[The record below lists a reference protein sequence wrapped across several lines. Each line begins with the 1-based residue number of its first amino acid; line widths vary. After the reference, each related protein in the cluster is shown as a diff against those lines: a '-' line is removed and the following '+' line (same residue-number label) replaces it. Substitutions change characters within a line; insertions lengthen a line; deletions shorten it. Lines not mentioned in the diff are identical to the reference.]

1 MDLYFEKL
9 TDRLRTV
16 IEKYQD
22 KTAYS
27 IGNKEVT
34 YAQMDKMANHIA
46 SGLAAKID
54 PQAGDPEVPVRIG
67 IYLGRNQHYLPCM
80 LASIKLGCS
89 YVPIDVENPL
99 ERRDFI
105 CKDAGVSYLITADN
119 IDELLS
125 SPLTEPLPL
134 LKRGFS
140 EVYMI
145 YTSGTTGQP
154 KGVSVPLKALY
165 SYCQTVCH
173 PENFQ
178 ISDQSVI
185 LQFASISF
193 DASVLEIYSSLFYG
207 GTLVIAQ
214 NEERHNAML
223 LHNLIQEKGITFTFL
238 PPSLLAIFP
247 DYDFPAMQTLSAGGE
262 AIPHSLTS
270 KIAGKY
276 PYRFVNGY
284 GPTETCVVIT
294 THEFKNADEWQ
305 CIGKPAPG
313 VVCYV
318 VNEEGKRVAPG
329 ESGELW
335 VGGMQVTNGYW
346 NRPEL
351 NAAAFSENPFE
362 KEHDGI
368 DVSRLYHS
376 GDLVTLNPDG
386 SFNYQGRKDSQI
398 KLRSFRIEL
407 GEINAAIERQEGVLR
422 AFVRLEQV
430 GAEKYIVA
438 YVMLAQ
444 GVDGFDAIKR
454 NLAKE
459 LPAYMVPTYWNQVKE
474 FKLNINGK
482 IDQSALVNQAIDSV
496 TTNNTPVSP
505 GEELLIQAAAGLIGL
520 PSVNVDADLINDVG
534 ITSLH
539 IMQLIVLM
547 GMSGF
552 HLTANDFYSL
562 RTIRRIM
569 SAEKHPNAFW
579 YGNGENEPEK
589 PVIIVISGYTSFDFL
604 FGEWA
609 QNVSHKFAVY
619 AIESYHTIM
628 EDRLTDIN
636 GLVDIYETYVQD
648 VVKERH
654 VAAITGFC
662 AGGEQALALA
672 ARIYNKQDYKPR
684 VVVLDGE
691 LDRDI
696 KIQQMLKPAYFFP
709 HLNEERN
716 NKRADLDINLMATM
730 PEETYNGPVTSI
742 VSTIYTE
749 SSAVSA
755 GFVKS
760 PELRKLEKAE
770 FLTNEKRWKRRY
782 PQCEIIHSH
791 TDHNQ
796 FLITQESKDMVVDY
810 FINNI

>member
-1 MDLYFEKL
+1 MDLYFDKL
-9 TDRLRTV
+9 TERLRTV
-16 IEKYQD
+16 FDNYKD
-22 KTAYS
+22 KPAYI
-27 IGNKEVT
+27 IGQREVT
-34 YAQMDKMANHIA
+34 YGQMDEMANHIA
-46 SGLAAKID
+46 SGLAARMDLK
-54 PQAGDPEVPVRIG
+54 ASDPEVPVRIG

-119 IDELLS
+119 INDLLA
-125 SPLTEPLPL
+125 SPLTELPML
-134 LKRGFS
+134 RRGFS

-154 KGVSVPLKALY
+154 KGVSVPYKALY

-173 PENFQ
+173 PDNFQ
-178 ISDQSVI
+178 ISDHSVI

-223 LHNLIQEKGITFTFL
+223 LHNLIQEKGITFTFM

-247 DYDFPAMQTLSAGGE
+247 DYDFPAMETLSAGGE

-294 THEFKNADEWQ
+294 THEFKSADEWQ
-305 CIGKPAPG
+305 CIGKMAPG
-313 VVCYV
+313 VVGYV

-329 ESGELW
+329 ESGELL
-335 VGGMQVTNGYW
+335 VGGNQVTNGYW

-351 NAAAFSENPFE
+351 TAKAFSENPFE

-368 DVSRLYHS
+368 DVSRLYHT

-386 SFNYQGRKDSQI
+386 SFNYMGRKDSQV
-398 KLRSFRIEL
+398 KLHSFRIEL
-407 GEINAAIERQEGVLR
+407 GEIRVAIERQEGVIR

-430 GAEKYIVA
+430 GIEKYIVA

-444 GVDGFDAIKR
+444 GVTNFDTIKK

-459 LPAYMVPTYWNQVKE
+459 LPPYMVPTYWNQVKE
-474 FKLNINGK
+474 FKLTLNGK
-482 IDQSALVNQAIDSV
+482 IDQTALVNEAISPV
-496 TTNNTPVSP
+496 TTNDTPVTP

-520 PSVNVDADLINDVG
+520 PGINVDADLLNDVG

-569 SAEKHPNAFW
+569 AAEKHPNAFW

-609 QNVSHKFAVY
+609 HNISHKFAIF

-654 VAAITGFC
+654 VVAITGFC

-672 ARIYNKQDYKPR
+672 ARIYNKRDYKPR

-696 KIQQMLKPAYFFP
+696 NIQNMLKPAYFFP

-749 SSAVSA
+749 NSAVSA

-760 PELRKLEKAE
+760 PELKKLEKAE

-782 PQCEIIHSH
+782 PQCEIIRSH
-791 TDHNQ
+791 TNHNQ
-796 FLITQESKDMVVDY
+796 FLITQESKDAVVDY
-810 FINNI
+810 FLNNI

>member
-294 THEFKNADEWQ
+294 THEFKNADEWK

-407 GEINAAIERQEGVLR
+407 GEINATIERQEGVLR

-454 NLAKE
+454 NLAQD
-459 LPAYMVPTYWNQVKE
+459 LPA
-474 FKLNINGK
+474 
-482 IDQSALVNQAIDSV
+482 
-496 TTNNTPVSP
+496 
-505 GEELLIQAAAGLIGL
+505 
-520 PSVNVDADLINDVG
+520 
-534 ITSLH
+534 
-539 IMQLIVLM
+539 
-547 GMSGF
+547 
-552 HLTANDFYSL
+552 
-562 RTIRRIM
+562 
-569 SAEKHPNAFW
+569 
-579 YGNGENEPEK
+579 
-589 PVIIVISGYTSFDFL
+589 
-604 FGEWA
+604 
-609 QNVSHKFAVY
+609 
-619 AIESYHTIM
+619 
-628 EDRLTDIN
+628 
-636 GLVDIYETYVQD
+636 
-648 VVKERH
+648 
-654 VAAITGFC
+654 
-662 AGGEQALALA
+662 
-672 ARIYNKQDYKPR
+672 
-684 VVVLDGE
+684 
-691 LDRDI
+691 
-696 KIQQMLKPAYFFP
+696 
-709 HLNEERN
+709 
-716 NKRADLDINLMATM
+716 
-730 PEETYNGPVTSI
+730 
-742 VSTIYTE
+742 
-749 SSAVSA
+749 
-755 GFVKS
+755 
-760 PELRKLEKAE
+760 
-770 FLTNEKRWKRRY
+770 
-782 PQCEIIHSH
+782 
-791 TDHNQ
+791 
-796 FLITQESKDMVVDY
+796 
-810 FINNI
+810 

>member
-1 MDLYFEKL
+1 MDFYFEKL
-9 TDRLRTV
+9 TERLKTIV
-16 IEKYQD
+16 NIYKD
-22 KTAYS
+22 KPAYV
-27 IGNKEVT
+27 IGNQEVT
-34 YAQMDKMANHIA
+34 YAQMDEMANHIA
-46 SGLAAKID
+46 SGIAQQVDLN
-54 PQAGDPEVPVRIG
+54 AGDPTVPVRIG

-89 YVPIDVENPL
+89 YVPIDVENPV

-105 CKDAGVSYLITADN
+105 CQDAGVSVLITQDN
-119 IDELLS
+119 IQDLLAT
-125 SPLTEPLPL
+125 PIAKPLPL

-145 YTSGTTGQP
+145 YTSGTTGRP
-154 KGVSVPLKALY
+154 KGVSVPYKALY
-165 SYCQTVCH
+165 CYAQTVCH

-178 ISDQSVI
+178 ITDHSVI

-207 GTLVIAQ
+207 GTLIIAQ
-214 NEERHNAML
+214 NEERHNAL
-223 LHNLIQEKGITFTFL
+223 QLHKLIKEKGITFTFM

-247 DYDFPAMQTLSAGGE
+247 DYDFPAMETLSAGGE

-294 THEFKNADEWQ
+294 THEFKQADEWQ
-305 CIGKPAPG
+305 NIGKPAPG

-318 VNEEGKRVAPG
+318 VNEEGKQAAPG

-351 NAAAFSENPFE
+351 NAKAFSENPFE
-362 KEHDGI
+362 QEREGI

-386 SFNYQGRKDSQI
+386 SFNYIGRKDSQI

-407 GEINAAIERQEGVLR
+407 GEICAAIERQEGVLR
-422 AFVRLEQV
+422 AFVRLEEV
-430 GAEKYIVA
+430 GTEKYIVA
-438 YVMLAQ
+438 YVMLAD
-444 GVDGFDAIKR
+444 GVNGFDAIKH
-454 NLAKE
+454 NLSKQ
-459 LPAYMVPTYWNQVKE
+459 LPPYMIPTFWNQVKE
-474 FKLNINGK
+474 FKLTLNGK
-482 IDQSALVNQAIDSV
+482 IDQSALVNEALNPV
-496 TTNNTPVSP
+496 TTNDTPVTP

-520 PSVNVDADLINDVG
+520 PSINVNADLMDDVG

-547 GMSGF
+547 GMSGI
-552 HLTANDFYSL
+552 HLTANDFYTR
-562 RTIRRIM
+562 RTIRGIM

-579 YGNGENEPEK
+579 FGHGEVETEK

-609 QNVSHKFAVY
+609 QNISHKFAIF
-619 AIESYHTIM
+619 AIESYHTVLQD
-628 EDRLTDIN
+628 ELTDIN
-636 GLVDIYETYVQD
+636 GLIDVYVKYVEN
-648 VVKERH
+648 VVKTRN
-654 VAAITGFC
+654 VVCLTGFC

-672 ARIYNKQDYKPR
+672 ARLYNDKPEKPR

-691 LDRDI
+691 LDRDTA
-696 KIQQMLKPAYFFP
+696 IQKLLKPAYFFP
-709 HLNEERN
+709 HLSEERN
-716 NKRADLDINLMATM
+716 NRRADLDINLMATM

-749 SSAVSA
+749 DSAVSA

-760 PELRKLEKAE
+760 PELKKMEKAE
-770 FLTNEKRWKRRY
+770 FLTNEARWKRRY
-782 PQCEIIHSH
+782 PNCEIIRSH
-791 TDHNQ
+791 TNHNQ
-796 FLITQESKDMVVDY
+796 FLITQESKDAVVDY
-810 FINNI
+810 FLNNI

>member
-1 MDLYFEKL
+1 MDIYFEKL
-9 TDRLRTV
+9 TERLKTIVR
-16 IEKYQD
+16 KYQD
-22 KTAYS
+22 KPAYV
-27 IGNKEVT
+27 IGKQEVT
-34 YAQMDKMANHIA
+34 YAQMDEMANHIA
-46 SGLAAKID
+46 SGLAARMD
-54 PQAGDPEVPVRIG
+54 VHASDPEVPVRIG
-67 IYLGRNQHYLPCM
+67 IYLGRNHHYLPCM
-80 LASIKLGCS
+80 LASVKLGCS

-105 CKDAGVSYLITADN
+105 CKDSGVSFLITPDN

-154 KGVSVPLKALY
+154 KGVSVPYKALY

-173 PENFQ
+173 PDNFQ
-178 ISDQSVI
+178 ISDHSVI

-207 GTLVIAQ
+207 GTLIIAQ
-214 NEERHNAML
+214 NEERHNAVL
-223 LHNLIQEKGITFTFL
+223 LHSLIKEKEVTFAFM

-247 DYDFPAMQTLSAGGE
+247 DYNFPAMETLSAGGE

-276 PYRFVNGY
+276 PYRFVNAY
-284 GPTETCVVIT
+284 GPTETCVVMT

-305 CIGKPAPG
+305 CIGKPALG
-313 VVCYV
+313 TVCYV
-318 VNEEGKRVAPG
+318 VNEEGKQVAPG
-329 ESGELW
+329 ESGELCIA
-335 VGGMQVTNGYW
+335 GMQVTNGYW

-351 NAAAFSENPFE
+351 TSRVFTENPFE

-376 GDLVTLNPDG
+376 GDLVKLNPDG
-386 SFNYQGRKDSQI
+386 SFNYVGRKDGQI

-407 GEINAAIERQEGVLR
+407 GEITAAIERQEGVTR

-430 GAEKYIVA
+430 GTEKYIVA
-438 YVMLAQ
+438 YAMLAP
-444 GVDGFDAIKR
+444 GVKGFDSIKG

-482 IDQSALVNQAIDSV
+482 IDQSTLVNEAI
-496 TTNNTPVSP
+496 SP
-505 GEELLIQAAAGLIGL
+505 ITINEEPISPREELLVNAAAELLGL
-520 PSVNVDADLINDVG
+520 PSINIDADLINDVG

-539 IMQLIVLM
+539 IMQLIVLIDQT
-547 GMSGF
+547 GV

-569 SAEKHPNAFW
+569 AAEKHPNAFW
-579 YGNGENEPEK
+579 FGNGENEPEK
-589 PVIIVISGYTSFDFL
+589 PVIIVISGFTSFDFL

-609 QNVSHKFAVY
+609 QKVSQKYAIY

-628 EDRLTDIN
+628 EDQVTDMN
-636 GLVDIYETYVQD
+636 GLLDIYQTYIERI
-648 VVKERH
+648 VKERN
-654 VAAITGFC
+654 VAVITGFC

-672 ARIYNKQDYKPR
+672 ARIYNKQSYKPR
-684 VVVLDGE
+684 VIVLDGE

-696 KIQQMLKPAYFFP
+696 KIQEMIMPGYYFP
-709 HLNEERN
+709 HLSEERN
-716 NKRADLDINLMATM
+716 KHRGELDVKLMATM

-742 VSTIYTE
+742 VSTHFTE
-749 SSAVSA
+749 AIPINSN
-755 GFVKS
+755 FVKS
-760 PELRKLEKAE
+760 PELREMELAE
-770 FLTNEKRWKRRY
+770 FKTNEQRWKKRY
-782 PQCEIIHSH
+782 PQCEIVHSD
-791 TDHNQ
+791 TDHFQ
-796 FLITQESKDMVVDY
+796 FLTTRESKDQIADY
-810 FINNI
+810 FLHSL

>member
-154 KGVSVPLKALY
+154 KG
-165 SYCQTVCH
+165 YCQTVCH

>member
-1 MDLYFEKL
+1 MDLYFERL

-34 YAQMDKMANHIA
+34 YAQMDEMANHIA
-46 SGLAAKID
+46 SGLAAGID

-105 CKDAGVSYLITADN
+105 CKDARVSYLITADN
-119 IDELLS
+119 INELLAA
-125 SPLTEPLPL
+125 PLTEPLPL

-154 KGVSVPLKALY
+154 KGVSVPFKALY

-223 LHNLIQEKGITFTFL
+223 LHNLIQEKGITFTFM

-247 DYDFPAMQTLSAGGE
+247 DYDFPAMETLSAGGE

-276 PYRFVNGY
+276 PYRFFNDSAT
-284 GPTETCVVIT
+284 TETCVVIT
-294 THEFKNADEWQ
+294 THEFKSADEWK

-444 GVDGFDAIKR
+444 GVNGFDAIKR

-782 PQCEIIHSH
+782 PQCEIIQSH

-796 FLITQESKDMVVDY
+796 FLITQESKNMVVDY
-810 FINNI
+810 FLNNI